1 MALTIDPAS
10 KVISIPQAD
19 LNFVSGTLWELD
31 SDAFRQLVMTDLA
44 SQEHIWMVDAY
55 LHNGEVTVAGETF
68 ARTLEFINGYSISL
82 EDTGSPYSVS
92 IVGSNN
98 NIFDIE
104 NGIMV
109 PTPLVT
115 VLSNNSAGLI
125 VGSGGGGGGIGRHI
139 TNFIS

>member
-1 MALTIDPAS
+1 MALSIDPAS
-10 KVISIPQAD
+10 KVISIPQSD

-31 SDAFRQLVMTDLA
+31 SNAFRQLVMTDLA
-44 SQEHIWMVDAY
+44 SQEHIWMEDAY

-68 ARTLEFINGYSISL
+68 ARTLEFINGYIISL

-92 IVGSNN
+92 IVNSNN

-104 NGIMV
+104 NGIMD
-109 PTPLVT
+109 PTALVT

-125 VGSGGGGGGIGRHI
+125 VGSGGGGGGLGRHL

>member
-31 SDAFRQLVMTDLA
+31 SDAFRRLVMTDLA
-44 SQEHIWMVDAY
+44 SQEHIWMQDAY

-68 ARTLEFINGYSISL
+68 ARTLEFINGYVISL

-104 NGIMV
+104 NGIMN

>member
-44 SQEHIWMVDAY
+44 SQEHIWMEDAY

-68 ARTLEFINGYSISL
+68 ARTLEFINGYVISL

-104 NGIMV
+104 NGIMD